1 MTAAA
6 RLDVYGMGYDEF
18 RRWLNEAPDRRG
30 YTRSI
35 GGSQVG
41 AILGINQYKT
51 AADVY
56 DELLDLKPPMQP
68 DADLERGILM
78 EPVIAELYV
87 RHTGRFVT
95 RGTADSVKYLMHN
108 DAWFHAL
115 LDGRIQPFAH
125 PKFDGPGGLEIK
137 CHNEW
142 VFNAMLAGGVD
153 PSYYAQLQ
161 LYLHIHGYKWG
172 AFALFC
178 PEKWQLEQFDV
189 EYDQEFVE
197 QVMLPRASEF
207 WNNHVLARIR
217 PEVTVPVELP
227 AQAIRLGATELNR
240 TDERWMALMAQA
252 KREKEAFD
260 IAKHAFEATKDL
272 IRAEIEAGEHE
283 IVTSPL
289 GKVSYKEHTTR
300 TVKRELL
307 EAAGIDPTPFLQ
319 VTASRTLLLNFGR
332 GR

>member
-1 MTAAA
+1 MTAAVRA
-6 RLDVYGMGYDEF
+6 SVLDWPEGPFQE
-18 RRWLNEAPDRRG
+18 WLLHHPDRRG
-30 YTRSI
+30 LTRSI
-35 GGSQVG
+35 GGSQIG
-41 AILGINQYKT
+41 AILGQNQYRT
-51 AADVY
+51 AGQVY
-56 DELLDLKPPMQP
+56 DDLLDLTPPMV
-68 DADLERGILM
+68 DDEDTERGRLM
-78 EPVIAELYV
+78 EPVIRELYQ
-87 RHTGRFVT
+87 RKTGRRVYSPVPV
-95 RGTADSVKYLMHN
+95 RYRWHGNVP
-108 DAWFHAL
+108 FHAL
-115 LDGRIQPFAH
+115 LDGEITSKATPDLGGR
-125 PKFDGPGGLEIK
+125 GGLEIK

-142 VFNAMLAGGVD
+142 VFNALLSGGVD

-161 LYLHIHGYKWG
+161 MYLWVHSYKWG

-178 PEKWQLEQFDV
+178 PERWQLEHFDV

-197 QVMLPRASEF
+197 QTLLPKAMRF
-207 WNNHVLARIR
+207 WNEHVLARIR
-217 PEVTVPVELP
+217 PEVTVPAEVP
-227 AQAIRLGATELNR
+227 KQAIRLGATEVNR
-240 TDERWMALMAQA
+240 TDERWMTLMAQA
-252 KREKEAFD
+252 KREKEVFD
-260 IAKHAFEATKDL
+260 IAKHAFEATKDM